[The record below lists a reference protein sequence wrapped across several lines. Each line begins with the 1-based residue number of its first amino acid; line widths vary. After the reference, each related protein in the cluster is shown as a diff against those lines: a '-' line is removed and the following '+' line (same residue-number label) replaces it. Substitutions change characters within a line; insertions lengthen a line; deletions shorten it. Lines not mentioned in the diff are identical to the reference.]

1 VNKEPP
7 NVSHDHEADEAR
19 PQSTRRWKNLR
30 RVGLAAFILA
40 VAVAAIGIQA
50 RQHDETQVTQWTQDA
65 AIPTVAV
72 IAPEQGASDLQLVLP
87 GNMQAWFEAPIY
99 ARIDGYVKNWYFD
112 IGARVKK
119 GQVLAE
125 LEAPELDAELA
136 TIKAKLDRE
145 NAQVKVREAEV
156 EFAKTTYTVSI
167 AH

>member
-7 NVSHDHEADEAR
+7 NVSHDHETDEAR
-19 PQSTRRWKNLR
+19 PEPTRRWKNLH

-50 RQHDETQVTQWTQDA
+50 RRHDETQVTQWTQDA

-99 ARIDGYVKNWYFD
+99 ARVDGYVKNWYFD

-125 LEAPELDAELA
+125 LAACRTRCASNLQPIELIRLVCRQ
-136 TIKAKLDRE
+136 KNLPVQQ
-145 NAQVKVREAEV
+145 NQSVRG
-156 EFAKTTYTVSI
+156 
-167 AH
+167 